1 MHFFRKADTKCPF
14 FLLSLPKILIMIDT
28 SKLKYCRLYKGTKE
42 VPEILNFNLQYA
54 CYAELFY
61 CRATEEEDEKRIKEM
76 EYYKIS
82 TSDYRDMPLAL
93 IAHLFSVWSNKLS
106 GGSHPDIVV
115 PGFHNRFMKAY
126 LLANKEDGLL
136 DMWFVPSNYDNF
148 GHRWSYYLDKCIYF
162 KGTVLTPDSII
173 KADKQY
179 IARYEYEWIMM
190 HYPSEYEHPT
200 KEEQDGWLKEM
211 IAKYKAVGLSQYRKD
226 DGVAISLKA
235 YLFNEKGCNVEAFKQ
250 WYETEYYSYNAFTL
264 ISKDY
269 LLQLTLAY
277 KGEEECPA
285 EYDGQFMGKIWL
297 AESVAVEN
305 LLNTS
310 NQLSKEWGFE
320 FYKMVAMLIEKWSP
334 YDYMSILDFY
344 FQDFVEFKKKVY
356 KEAFGIIM

>member
-1 MHFFRKADTKCPF
+1 
-14 FLLSLPKILIMIDT
+14 MIDT

-42 VPEILNFNLQYA
+42 VPEILNFHLQYA
-54 CYAELFY
+54 CYAEFFY
-61 CRATEEEDEKRIKEM
+61 CRATAEEDEDRIKAL
-76 EYYKIS
+76 EYYKLS
-82 TSDYRDMPLAL
+82 TSAYSGIPLAL
-93 IAHLFSVWSNKLS
+93 IAHLFSVWECKLS
-106 GGSHPDIVV
+106 GDV

-136 DMWFVPSNYDNF
+136 DMWFVPSNYDNY

-162 KGTVLTPDSII
+162 KGTALTPDSII

-190 HYPSEYEHPT
+190 HYPSEHEHPT

-211 IAKYKAVGLSQYRKD
+211 IAKYKAFGLSQYRKD

-235 YLFNEKGCNVEAFKQ
+235 YLFNERGCNVEAFKQ
-250 WYETEYYSYNAFTL
+250 WYETEYYSYNAFTP
-264 ISKDY
+264 ISKEM
-269 LLQLTLAY
+269 LLHLTLYY

-285 EYDGQFMGKIWL
+285 KYDGQEMGKIWL

-334 YDYMSILDFY
+334 YDYMSILSLY
-344 FQDFVEFKKKVY
+344 FQDFGEFRKKVY

>member
-54 CYAELFY
+54 WYAELFY

-82 TSDYRDMPLAL
+82 TSDYRDMPIAL

-106 GGSHPDIVV
+106 GGSHPDVLV
-115 PGFHNRFMKAY
+115 HGFHNRFMKAY

-136 DMWFVPSNYDNF
+136 DMWFVHSNYSGY
-148 GHRWSYYLDKCIYF
+148 GHGWSYYLDKCIYF
-162 KGTVLTPDSII
+162 KGTALTPNSII

-179 IARYEYEWIMM
+179 IERYEYEWVMM
-190 HYPSEYEHPT
+190 HYPSENGYPT
-200 KEEQDGWLKEM
+200 SKQQDNWLIEM
-211 IAKYKAVGLSQYRKD
+211 IDEYKAAGLSQYRKD

-235 YLFNEKGCNVEAFKQ
+235 YLFSRRSCPVKEFKH
-250 WYETEYYSYNAFTL
+250 WYETEYYSYNAFTP
-264 ISKDY
+264 ISKEM
-269 LLQLTLAY
+269 LLRLTFYY
-277 KGEEECPA
+277 KGEDECPA
-285 EYDGQFMGKIWL
+285 KYDGREMGKIWL
-297 AESVAVEN
+297 AESVAIEN
-305 LLNTS
+305 LLHTS
-310 NQLSKEWGFE
+310 EQLSKAWGFE

-334 YDYMSILDFY
+334 YNYMSLLDWY
-344 FQDFVEFKKKVY
+344 FQDLVEFKKKVY
-356 KEAFGIIM
+356 KEALGIIM